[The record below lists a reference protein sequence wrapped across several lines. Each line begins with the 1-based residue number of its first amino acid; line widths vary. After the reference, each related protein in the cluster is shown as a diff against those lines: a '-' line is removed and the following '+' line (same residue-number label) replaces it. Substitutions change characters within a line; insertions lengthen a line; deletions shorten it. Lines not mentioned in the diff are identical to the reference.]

1 MKQDLNH
8 FELMIQRWIGIF
20 ESFSI
25 KFISALLI
33 LIVGIFLIRVAKNIF
48 KKIIEKRDVDPTVS
62 GFLINMIT
70 WLLKLSLFIAIISKL
85 GIETSSFV
93 AVLGAMGLAIGMSL
107 QGSLS
112 NFTGGL
118 LIIMFKPFRV
128 GDSIQAQGI
137 SGVVKSI
144 QIFNTQINTANNQAV
159 FIPNGI
165 LSNGTI
171 INNSREEI
179 RRIDIQISI
188 SNKNNIDTICTAIY
202 NRVIANALVLKNPEP
217 KVEITEINQD
227 TITISVR
234 PWANR
239 SDLLQMRRE
248 LLVDLHQFLTTNQ
261 EVSATQ
267 TFKITS
273 KES

>member
-1 MKQDLNH
+1 MNQNLNH
-8 FELMIQRWIGIF
+8 FELMLQRWIEIF
-20 ESFSI
+20 QSFSV
-25 KFISALLI
+25 KLISALLI
-33 LIVGIFLIRVAKNIF
+33 LIVGVLLIRIAKNVF
-48 KKIIEKRDVDPTVS
+48 RKIIEKRDVDTTVS

-128 GDSIQAQGI
+128 GDNIQAQGI
-137 SGVVKSI
+137 SGTVKSI

-171 INNSREEI
+171 INNSREEV
-179 RRIDIQISI
+179 RRTEIQITI
-188 SNKNNIDTICTAIY
+188 SNQNDVNYICTEIGNILKNN
-202 NRVIANALVLKNPEP
+202 VLILEQPEP
-217 KVEITEINQD
+217 TVELTEINQD

-234 PWANR
+234 PWSNQ
-239 SDLLQMRRE
+239 SELQQMRRT
-248 LLVDLHQFLTTNQ
+248 LLLDLNQFLSTTPIVFPAQSIEIINR
-261 EVSATQ
+261 EH
-267 TFKITS
+267 
-273 KES
+273 